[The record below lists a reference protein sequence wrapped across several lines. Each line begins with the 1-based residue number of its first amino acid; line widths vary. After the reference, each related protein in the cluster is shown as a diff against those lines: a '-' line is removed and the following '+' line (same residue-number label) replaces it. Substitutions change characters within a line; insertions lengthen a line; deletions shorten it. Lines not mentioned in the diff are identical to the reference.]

1 MLLRDRNAVIYGAG
15 GAVGGAVAPAFAR
28 EGARVFLAGRT
39 IARLDAVAKE
49 ITAEG
54 GEADSAQV
62 DARDQRAVEE
72 HAAAVAEQAGSIDVS
87 FNAIGIDHVQ
97 AIPLLELS
105 PEDFALP
112 IATYP
117 RTQFVT
123 STAAARHMTGKRT
136 GVILTLSTTASRVP
150 GAMTGG
156 FGAACTAVEAFSRQ
170 LAAELGPY
178 GIRVVCLR
186 PDAMPET
193 ARLGSHTREVWG
205 HYADRMGMTLE
216 RFLDQPASAPLR
228 RNPTLDEVANV
239 AVFMASDRAGAM
251 TGTVANISCGAVTD

>member
-1 MLLRDRNAVIYGAG
+1 
-15 GAVGGAVAPAFAR
+15 
-28 EGARVFLAGRT
+28 
-39 IARLDAVAKE
+39 
-49 ITAEG
+49 
-54 GEADSAQV
+54 
-62 DARDQRAVEE
+62 
-72 HAAAVAEQAGSIDVS
+72 VAEQAGSIDVS